1 MLSFLL
7 PLFRWLHHHNDN
19 TLVADVVDGLTQHG
33 HHNQITNAGDSLF
46 IYFSYLLLSQLINIS
61 MQSFKFMI
69 ILDQCLLYLINFN
82 DNVHLQLGDRREE
95 TDEIIWDLCK
105 LS

>member
-1 MLSFLL
+1 
-7 PLFRWLHHHNDN
+7 
-19 TLVADVVDGLTQHG
+19 
-33 HHNQITNAGDSLF
+33 
-46 IYFSYLLLSQLINIS
+46 
-61 MQSFKFMI
+61 MI